1 MFLLL
6 FVDWYCIFNI
16 ELTVSLSSDY
26 KLERLFLKLF
36 IVIMYIFTS
45 DLYTLASFTSKNFI
59 ADYHP

>member
-16 ELTVSLSSDY
+16 ELTVSLCSDY

-36 IVIMYIFTS
+36 IVIRYIFTS
-45 DLYTLASFTSKNFI
+45 DLYTLASFTLINFI
-59 ADYHP
+59 GDFYR